1 MLCYGKKKGGEMSCW
16 DDRSIACKMHKAFF
30 IFTALEWPQ
39 LSSFLSLAL
48 HRRPEQSSILT
59 YKKRLQGLELFR
71 LDYKKLKRNTIVVFK
86 YIKIWCKSPGNNF
99 ADRTDNK
106 WLKCSKNVGADFR
119 QEIFWTMQ
127 TVSHRFPLNLSI
139 FPLSW
144 A

>member
-1 MLCYGKKKGGEMSCW
+1 MSCC

-59 YKKRLQGLELFR
+59 YKKRLQGLESFR

-86 YIKIWCKSPGNNF
+86 YIKI
-99 ADRTDNK
+99 
-106 WLKCSKNVGADFR
+106 
-119 QEIFWTMQ
+119 
-127 TVSHRFPLNLSI
+127 
-139 FPLSW
+139 
-144 A
+144 